1 MTKAYDGVPGITA
14 TWRPLAD
21 QRRGWSLDPAVAPV
35 LCRLV
40 KLEHDGDEVASV
52 AIGNKRASF
61 GGELRARMTQLLG
74 LMDGRRTIRD
84 LAAETDEDLDELVDL
99 IGQLY
104 ALGAVW
110 NEADCA
116 VPSGAVVSHLDH
128 LAQAFKQEL
137 GARIRSVPDALKEHR
152 CRRLVVG
159 YLVEA
164 FHVVS
169 GAAIHISPGV
179 AMAPTHRSRMIL
191 SDLLAEEYWH
201 GELLRTGLLK
211 LGFSEQDIARADPL
225 SGTLA
230 FINCLRGAA
239 MTGVLEYAASFLAGE
254 AGSDALG
261 QEAEAKQVAS
271 FYEFLGRDG
280 VIPQEALQP
289 FADHALVDVAHGH
302 QTYATELICE
312 REMVSGQDQSSMRR
326 AMLMY
331 LQTVGERE
339 RQLVRFYGAPDGPPF
354 FTADELPAP

>member
-1 MTKAYDGVPGITA
+1 MTKAYEGVPGMTSA
-14 TWRPLAD
+14 WRPLAD
-21 QRRGWSLDPAVAPV
+21 QRQNWSLDPVVAPV

-40 KLEHDGDEVASV
+40 KVDHQEDGVAALS
-52 AIGNKRASF
+52 IGNKRASF
-61 GGELRARMTQLLG
+61 DGELRERITRLVG
-74 LMDGRRTIRD
+74 LMNGRRTLRE
-84 LAAETDEDLDELVDL
+84 LASETDEDLDELIELV
-99 IGQLY
+99 GQLY

-110 NEADCA
+110 NEADCS
-116 VPSGAVVSHLDH
+116 VPSGALVSHLDH

-137 GARIRSVPDALKEHR
+137 STRIRSVRDALEGQR
-152 CRRLVVG
+152 SRRLVIG
-159 YLVEA
+159 YLIEG

-211 LGFSEQDIARADPL
+211 LGLTDHDIERADPL
-225 SGTLA
+225 AGTLA

-254 AGSDALG
+254 AGSQALG
-261 QEAEAKQVAS
+261 HDMEARNLSE

-280 VIPQEALQP
+280 VIPPEALQP
-289 FADHALVDVAHGH
+289 FADHDLVDVAHGH
-302 QTYATELICE
+302 QSYAAELICE
-312 REMVSGQDQSSMRR
+312 RATVSGPEQSSMRR

-339 RQLVRFYGAPDGPPF
+339 RQLVRFYGPPEGPMF
-354 FTADELPAP
+354 FTADELPLP